1 MKTKGWKISSL
12 EALSNVKI
20 HCEKQSGL
28 QDEIP
33 VTLCIVPVRGL
44 FCILCLQKLRVAGSL
59 RPNVLGS
66 ERQNSS

>member
-33 VTLCIVPVRGL
+33 VTLCIVPVHGL
-44 FCILCLQKLRVAGSL
+44 FAEVES
-59 RPNVLGS
+59 S
-66 ERQNSS
+66 RQS